1 VSVTALPSHVQEL
14 ADRVASGH
22 GVEVLELALRGQGRR
37 RVLSVVLDA
46 EEPVEADVVELVSK
60 DLSRALDE
68 DDPVAGSYTLEVST
82 PGLTRP
88 LHTRRDFRRQRGH
101 EVTII
106 RAGSPGP
113 GSAGEAGDARVAGAG
128 VRAAGP
134 AGGDRAATRVG
145 GGGSRGS
152 TRRAGERAGDAG
164 AEPGTSSLRGV
175 VVDADDEAVV
185 LEVDGARVR
194 VPLSEVVRGKVVL
207 PW

>member
-14 ADRVASGH
+14 ADRVATGH
-22 GVEVLELALRGQGRR
+22 GVEVLELTLRGQGRG
-37 RVLSVVLDA
+37 RVLRVILDA

-68 DDPVAGSYTLEVST
+68 ADPVAGSYTLEVST
-82 PGLTRP
+82 PGLSRP

-101 EVTII
+101 EVSIA
-106 RAGSPGP
+106 RAGSPDARGN
-113 GSAGEAGDARVAGAG
+113 GDASE
-128 VRAAGP
+128 
-134 AGGDRAATRVG
+134 D
-145 GGGSRGS
+145 
-152 TRRAGERAGDAG
+152 
-164 AEPGTSSLRGV
+164 GTSAVQGV

-185 LEVDGARVR
+185 LEVDGSQVR

>member
-22 GVEVLELALRGQGRR
+22 GVEVLELDLRGQGRG

-60 DLSRALDE
+60 ELSRALDE
-68 DDPVAGSYTLEVST
+68 ADPVAGRYTLEVST
-82 PGLTRP
+82 PGLSRP

-101 EVTII
+101 EVSI
-106 RAGSPGP
+106 
-113 GSAGEAGDARVAGAG
+113 
-128 VRAAGP
+128 VRATAP
-134 AGGDRAATRVG
+134 DPEASSVQ
-145 GGGSRGS
+145 
-152 TRRAGERAGDAG
+152 
-164 AEPGTSSLRGV
+164 GT
-175 VVDADDEAVV
+175 VVDVDDEAVV
-185 LEVDGARVR
+185 LEVDGEQDR

>member
-1 VSVTALPSHVQEL
+1 MTALPSHVQEL

-22 GVEVLELALRGQGRR
+22 GVEVLELDLRGSGRG

-68 DDPVAGSYTLEVST
+68 ADPVAGSYTLEVST
-82 PGLTRP
+82 PGLSRP

-101 EVTII
+101 EVSIV
-106 RAGSPGP
+106 RGA
-113 GSAGEAGDARVAGAG
+113 AAEARDGDGRD
-128 VRAAGP
+128 P
-134 AGGDRAATRVG
+134 EDAGGD
-145 GGGSRGS
+145 
-152 TRRAGERAGDAG
+152 
-164 AEPGTSSLRGV
+164 PGNPTASIQGV

-185 LEVDGARVR
+185 LEVGGSRVR